1 MNDPNNSV
9 TQSIVANANFL
20 TAAICQMTDNKPA
33 NVCTA
38 APIPSIISDMKA
50 GK

>member
-1 MNDPNNSV
+1 V
-9 TQSIVANANFL
+9 
-20 TAAICQMTDNKPA
+20 TDNKPA

-38 APIPSIISDMKA
+38 APIPSIITDMKA